1 MSKNL
6 STYPPVVVKLVLCL
20 IILTFSSCNESEN
33 KLPQVTTNAAKVAT
47 PEKVAE
53 TNVILCFGNSLT
65 EGYGLQSEEAFPS
78 KIQNK
83 IDTLGYNYEV
93 VNAGLSGETTSGG
106 LGRLDWVLKK
116 NVKIFILELGAND
129 GLRGIPLTETKKNL
143 QAIID
148 AVKLK
153 VPGAEIVLAGMQI
166 PPNLGEKYTN
176 QFQNIFPELAKESN
190 VHLIPFLLKDVAG
203 IPSLNQKDGIHPTAK
218 AQHILVRN
226 IWEIIEPLLKK

>member
-83 IDTLGYNYEV
+83 ID
-93 VNAGLSGETTSGG
+93 
-106 LGRLDWVLKK
+106 
-116 NVKIFILELGAND
+116 IC
-129 GLRGIPLTETKKNL
+129 LR
-143 QAIID
+143 
-148 AVKLK
+148 
-153 VPGAEIVLAGMQI
+153 
-166 PPNLGEKYTN
+166 
-176 QFQNIFPELAKESN
+176 
-190 VHLIPFLLKDVAG
+190 
-203 IPSLNQKDGIHPTAK
+203 
-218 AQHILVRN
+218 
-226 IWEIIEPLLKK
+226 